1 MLVLIGGFKKSGK
14 KGDLGDRVY
23 LIELTRGANGKTTAR
38 VKEEFDAKTFKM
50 PKKKPAGMG
59 MAASSAPAAG
69 MTIALAGDDVQ
80 PVLRDNRASD
90 EEGGEDDGRN

>member
-23 LIELTRGANGKTTAR
+23 LIELTRGANGKTTAN

-50 PKKKPAGMG
+50 PKKKPVGMG
-59 MAASSAPAAG
+59 MAAAAPAAG

>member
-23 LIELTRGANGKTTAR
+23 LIELTRGANDKTTAK

-50 PKKKPAGMG
+50 PKKKPVGMG
-59 MAASSAPAAG
+59 MAAAAPAAG